1 MPRLRKD
8 QSARPMEKFTVYVY
22 ADTVKELNRNAD
34 SKGITRNALITQI
47 LAKATKTTK
56 SRGDEA

>member
-8 QSARPMEKFTVYVY
+8 QTPRQMAKFTVYVY
-22 ADTVKELNRNAD
+22 ADTVEELNRTAD
-34 SKGITRNALITQI
+34 AKGVTRNQLVTQL

-56 SRGDEA
+56 SREES

>member
-8 QSARPMEKFTVYVY
+8 QTQRPMTKFTVYVY
-22 ADTVKELNRNAD
+22 ADTVEELNRTAD
-34 SKGITRNALITQI
+34 AKGMTRNALIVQL

-56 SRGDEA
+56 SREEQR

>member
-8 QSARPMEKFTVYVY
+8 QTARPMTKFSVHVYT
-22 ADTVKELNRNAD
+22 DTVEELNRVAD
-34 SKGITRNALITQI
+34 AKGMTRNALVVQL

-56 SRGDEA
+56 SRESER

>member
-8 QSARPMEKFTVYVY
+8 QTARPMTKFTVYVY
-22 ADTVKELNRNAD
+22 TDTVEELNRTAD
-34 SKGITRNALITQI
+34 AKGMTRNALIVQI

-56 SRGDEA
+56 SREDGR

>member
-8 QSARPMEKFTVYVY
+8 QTPRPMTKFTVYVY
-22 ADTVKELNRNAD
+22 ADTVEELNRTAD
-34 SKGITRNALITQI
+34 AKGMTRNALIVQL

-56 SRGDEA
+56 SREDGR